1 METLLGDCNFDG
13 DCGTENVVRC
23 CLVNPSY
30 SFTLNEAITKLLDA
44 NLTIDLFGFHDE
56 SQATRRVTRKFGLSK
71 S

>member
-56 SQATRRVTRKFGLSK
+56 SQATRRVTRTFGLSK